1 MKKTTKFL
9 SFLLFAPLL
18 TGCGNGVKAPK
29 FVDYGKE
36 VKAATFI
43 TNITKAF
50 SDVRFNKAAKIPS
63 YEANSTYALHGNE
76 DLIRNNKVIRNDQ
89 ESYSRTIKYQ
99 YDSSELVLNLKNKDA
114 SKQTHKENSHK
125 LEDVQKDNYEEQL
138 QAGKYNKK
146 DYLLSLDIKF
156 KEYRPYLPLDG
167 YKLADLFDGE
177 AKSTAIEII
186 EESISGIESAYYDAT
201 DEEKKNYKFYQNGEI
216 YSIEYKSSQT
226 KEVKG
231 DRKTRT
237 NTLWKVQLDFT
248 EGKWSGKEYSLEE
261 VEIEYLKK
269 QEDFAKGDITKAT
282 YEKASENTIILKDVK
297 LKNEDV
303 SKYKLIPID

>member
-1 MKKTTKFL
+1 MKKNKILT
-9 SFLLFAPLL
+9 LLAFTPLL
-18 TGCGNGVKAPK
+18 SGCGNGVKAPK
-29 FVDYGKE
+29 FVDYGKQ
-36 VKAATFI
+36 VKASAFI

-50 SDVRFNKAAKIPS
+50 SDTRFNKAAKISS
-63 YEANSTYALHGNE
+63 YEANSAYAQHGNE
-76 DLIRNNKVIRNDQ
+76 DLIRNNKVIRNNQ
-89 ESYSRTIKYQ
+89 EFYRKSIKYQ
-99 YDSSELVLNLKNKDA
+99 YDASELVLNLKNNDV
-114 SKQTHKENSHK
+114 SKESHKENSHK
-125 LEDVQKDNYEEQL
+125 LEDIQKGNYEEQL

-177 AKSTAIEII
+177 AKSTANEIM
-186 EESISGIESAYYDAT
+186 EESISSIQSNYYDAT

-216 YSIEYKSSQT
+216 YTIEYKSSQI

-231 DRKTRT
+231 DRKTKT
-237 NTLWKVQLDFT
+237 NTIWKVQLDFT
-248 EGKWSGKEYSLEE
+248 EGKWSGKEYSLQE

-269 QEDFAKGDITKAT
+269 QEDFAKGDVTKAT
-282 YEKASENTIILKDVK
+282 YEKSRENTIVLKDVK